1 MMGRRRAAV
10 LGSARRLYFVQDRLG
25 RYQAKARDGRV
36 RNTRGPMLASTP
48 PYQPPGRSEAET
60 SSARRGRARASRR
73 RRDA

>member
-25 RYQAKARDGRV
+25 RYGQAKARDGRI

-48 PYQPPGRSEAET
+48 PNQPPAE
-60 SSARRGRARASRR
+60 RGGDLDRQAGTDGATL
-73 RRDA
+73 